1 MYNIQLVDP
10 KKWQDNPVLSQYVS
24 DLPDKPYCSY
34 IKNFCEIRTKK
45 RAIERVYIQPNPPVR
60 VNYIVLDIDHPNGI
74 HTALYDADLPP
85 PHLIIQNPK
94 NAHVHLVYKLKNPV
108 YMWGKAKAKH
118 IRYLARVEYGMVKKL
133 GADAS
138 YGGNLMKNPLSEVW
152 RTYTTTAPL
161 EGYTLKHLAEFVNL
175 DFLPADD
182 KAANDQGFGR
192 NCNLFDQTRIHGY
205 SASTASYSALVQLL
219 TPIAE
224 NYNNNFEIPLFK
236 NEVMHIVRSISRY
249 CSRIDTTASDKA
261 FSELQQERITY
272 RWGDNTEKKKQALEW
287 HLQGVK
293 KKDIAEMVGVDLSTL
308 TRWGVKRS
316 KK

>member
-10 KKWQDNPVLSQYVS
+10 KNWQDNPILSQYVN

-34 IKNFCEIRTKK
+34 VKNFCEIRTKK

-85 PHLIIQNPK
+85 PHLIIQNTE
-94 NAHVHLVYKLKNPV
+94 NAYVHLAYRIKDPV

-118 IRYLARVEYGMVKKL
+118 IRYLARVECGMVRQL

-138 YGGNLMKNPLSEVW
+138 YGGNLMKNPLSDVW

-161 EGYTLKHLAEFVNL
+161 EGYTLKYLSQFVNL
-175 DFLPADD
+175 DYLPSDH
-182 KAANDQGFGR
+182 AANDQGFGR
-192 NCNLFDQTRIHGY
+192 NCSLFDQTRTHGY
-205 SASTASYSALVQLL
+205 SASTASYSALVSLL

-224 NYNNNFEIPLFK
+224 NFNNQFEIPLLK
-236 NEVMHIVRSISRY
+236 NEVMHIVRSIARY
-249 CSRIDTTASDKA
+249 CERTDFTASHEA
-261 FSELQQERITY
+261 FSETQSIRSKC
-272 RWGDNTEKKKQALEW
+272 RWGDNTETKEKAKQMYNE
-287 HLQGVK
+287 GVK
-293 KKDIAEMVGVDLSTL
+293 KVIISQELDVPVRTL
-308 TRWGVKRS
+308 TRWGLR

>member
-1 MYNIQLVDP
+1 M
-10 KKWQDNPVLSQYVS
+10 SQYVN

-34 IKNFCEIRTKK
+34 VKNFCEIRTKK

-85 PHLIIQNPK
+85 PHLIIQNTE
-94 NAHVHLVYKLKNPV
+94 NAYVHLAYRIKDPV

-118 IRYLARVEYGMVKKL
+118 IRYLARVECGMVRQL

-138 YGGNLMKNPLSEVW
+138 YGGNLMKNPLSDVW

-161 EGYTLKHLAEFVNL
+161 EGYTLKYLSQFVNL
-175 DFLPADD
+175 DYLPSDH
-182 KAANDQGFGR
+182 AANDQGFGR
-192 NCNLFDQTRIHGY
+192 NCSLFDQTRTHGY
-205 SASTASYSALVQLL
+205 SASTASYSALVSLL

-224 NYNNNFEIPLFK
+224 NFNNQFEIPLLK
-236 NEVMHIVRSISRY
+236 NEVMHIVRSIARY
-249 CSRIDTTASDKA
+249 CERTDFTASHEA
-261 FSELQQERITY
+261 FSETQSIRSKC
-272 RWGDNTEKKKQALEW
+272 RWGDNTETKEKAKQMYNE
-287 HLQGVK
+287 GVK
-293 KKDIAEMVGVDLSTL
+293 KVIISQELDVPVRTL
-308 TRWGVKRS
+308 TRWGLR

>member
-10 KKWQDNPVLSQYVS
+10 KNWQDNPVLSQYVN
-24 DLPDKPYCSY
+24 DLPEKPYCSY

-85 PHLIIQNPK
+85 PHLIIQNTE
-94 NAHVHLVYKLKNPV
+94 NAHVHLAYRIKDPV

-138 YGGNLMKNPLSEVW
+138 YGGNLMKNPLSDVW
-152 RTYTTTAPL
+152 KTYTTTAPL
-161 EGYTLKHLAEFVNL
+161 EGYTLKYLAQFVNL
-175 DFLPADD
+175 DYLPSDLE
-182 KAANDQGFGR
+182 AANDQGFGR
-192 NCNLFDQTRIHGY
+192 NCSLFDQTRTHGY
-205 SASTASYSALVQLL
+205 NASTARYSALVKLL

-224 NYNNNFEIPLFK
+224 KYNNNFEIPLLH
-236 NEVMHIVRSISRY
+236 NEVMHIVRSIARY
-249 CSRIDTTASDKA
+249 CERTDFTASHEA
-261 FSELQQERITY
+261 FSETQSIRSKC
-272 RWGDNTEKKKQALEW
+272 RWGDNTETKEKAKQMYNE
-287 HLQGVK
+287 GVK
-293 KKDIAEMVGVDLSTL
+293 KVIISQELDVPVRTL
-308 TRWGVKRS
+308 TRWGLR

>member
-1 MYNIQLVDP
+1 VYNIQLVDP
-10 KKWQDNPVLSQYVS
+10 KNWQDNPVLSQYVN

-85 PHLIIQNPK
+85 PHLIIQNTE
-94 NAHVHLVYKLKNPV
+94 NAHVHLAYKIKDPV

-118 IRYLARVEYGMVKKL
+118 IRYLARVEFGMVRKL

-138 YGGNLMKNPLSEVW
+138 YGGNLMKNPLSDVW

-161 EGYTLKHLAEFVNL
+161 EGYTLKYLAQFVNL
-175 DFLPADD
+175 DYLPSDQE
-182 KAANDQGFGR
+182 AANDQGFGR
-192 NCNLFDQTRIHGY
+192 NCSLFDQTRTHGY
-205 SASTASYSALVQLL
+205 NASTARYSALVKLL

-224 NYNNNFEIPLFK
+224 NYNNNFEIPLLK
-236 NEVMHIVRSISRY
+236 NEVMHIVRSIARY
-249 CSRIDTTASDKA
+249 CERTDFTASHEA
-261 FSELQQERITY
+261 FSETQSIRSKC
-272 RWGDNTEKKKQALEW
+272 RWGDNTETKEKAKQMYNE
-287 HLQGVK
+287 GVK
-293 KKDIAEMVGVDLSTL
+293 KVIISQELGVPVRTL
-308 TRWGVKRS
+308 TRWGLR

>member
-1 MYNIQLVDP
+1 M
-10 KKWQDNPVLSQYVS
+10 SQYVN

-34 IKNFCEIRTKK
+34 VKNFCEIRTKK

-85 PHLIIQNPK
+85 PHLIIQNTE
-94 NAHVHLVYKLKNPV
+94 NAYVHLAYRIKDPV

-118 IRYLARVEYGMVKKL
+118 IRYLARVECGMVRQL

-138 YGGNLMKNPLSEVW
+138 YGGNLMKNPLSDVW

-161 EGYTLKHLAEFVNL
+161 EGYTLKYLAQFVNL
-175 DFLPADD
+175 DYLPSDHE
-182 KAANDQGFGR
+182 AANDQGFGR
-192 NCNLFDQTRIHGY
+192 NCNLFDQTRPHGY
-205 SASTASYSALVQLL
+205 SASTASYSALVSLL

-224 NYNNNFEIPLFK
+224 NFNNQFEIPLLK
-236 NEVMHIVRSISRY
+236 NEVMHIVRSIARY
-249 CSRIDTTASDKA
+249 CERTDFTASHEA
-261 FSELQQERITY
+261 FSETQSIRSKC
-272 RWGDNTEKKKQALEW
+272 RWGDNTETKEKAKQMYNE
-287 HLQGVK
+287 GVK
-293 KKDIAEMVGVDLSTL
+293 KVIISQELDVPVRTL
-308 TRWGVKRS
+308 TRWGLR